1 MGMAKLR
8 FWPLALLLVPLITLL
23 SLYLSLLASAAAGF
37 RASRTTAPGVPA
49 RIQAAR
55 GPLATLIQMSDVHLI
70 RVDGEDDDGG
80 RSDDLTTTLLAVQ
93 ALGTDSATETCLI
106 GRKLT
111 RFNSVW
117 GFVQSSRR

>member
-1 MGMAKLR
+1 MPHAVPRPSRVGDEAET
-8 FWPLALLLVPLITLL
+8 LA
-23 SLYLSLLASAAAGF
+23 GC
-37 RASRTTAPGVPA
+37 
-49 RIQAAR
+49 IQAAR

-111 RFNSVW
+111 ILIPFG